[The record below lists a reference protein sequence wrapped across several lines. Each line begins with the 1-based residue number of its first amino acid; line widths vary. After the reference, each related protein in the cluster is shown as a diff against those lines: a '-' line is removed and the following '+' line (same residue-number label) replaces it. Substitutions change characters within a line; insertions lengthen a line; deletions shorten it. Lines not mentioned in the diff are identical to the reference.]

1 MAKSSPTKGGHLGHR
16 DLKRTCL
23 ALDLM
28 AGKRMSGATVN
39 QRYYAELAEGSFHKT
54 FKRDR
59 KELESE
65 GLHLEVESQGT
76 AKEYWL
82 SREKSLAD
90 VPESSEDEFKAVATM
105 LRPLA
110 ESPSTPNREALG
122 FAIPRIALST
132 CAGAGASAGAACG
145 CDPEILRAVAEG
157 LKRRLPLRVLYKALA
172 DGEPAWRELRAYG
185 LFTLMGQT
193 YVVGSR
199 SREGEGDAMRTYN
212 LSRAEKVE
220 IDEGAQT
227 YQVPS
232 DFNVSDWQLLPFEIG
247 GDYVR
252 ATIYARHQQKDTLVA
267 IAPKT
272 GSLTVKQGGAAEWQG
287 IVRNIPAAASWCV
300 SEGFLP
306 LSPPELVSAWQE
318 LLEEA

>member
-16 DLKRTCL
+16 DLQRTCL

-28 AGKRMSGATVN
+28 AGKRVSGATIQ
-39 QRYYAELAEGSFHKT
+39 QRYYAEVSESSFHKT
-54 FKRDR
+54 FKRDLA
-59 KELESE
+59 ELEAE
-65 GLHLEVESQGT
+65 GIYLEVERQGT

-82 SREKSLAD
+82 DREASLAQ
-90 VPESSEDEFKAVATM
+90 VPEGTEGELKAVATM

-110 ESPSTPNREALG
+110 ESPSTPNRAALG
-122 FAIPRIALST
+122 FSIPRVALST
-132 CAGAGASAGAACG
+132 CAGAGASTPTSCG

-157 LKRRLPLRVLYKALA
+157 LKRRLPVRILYKALA
-172 DGEPAWRELRAYG
+172 DGRPAWRELRTYG

-199 SREGEGDAMRTYN
+199 SREGAEDAMRTYN

-220 IDEGAQT
+220 IDEGSST

-247 GDYVR
+247 PDYAL
-252 ATIYARHQQKDTLVA
+252 ATIYARHQQKDTLVS

-272 GSLTVKQGGAAEWQG
+272 GELTVKQGGAAEWRG
-287 IVRNIPAAASWCV
+287 TVRNIPAAASWCV

-306 LSPPELVSAWQE
+306 LDPPELVSAWQE